1 MTVPIHSSCQQIK
14 VVIAATIFMMCGFGT
29 MTTVGTFMKPL
40 EEEFGWL
47 RADMSFAY
55 TLFTLGTAGG
65 GLVWGHL
72 SDRFD
77 PRPIAIFG
85 SVMMAGGLLLLSRQS
100 NLFNIQ
106 LLYLLIGALGLGC
119 LYSPVLST
127 VGLWF
132 EKRRG
137 LALGIVTAGGT
148 LGQGLIPLA
157 VQEVLEVT
165 GWREAYLL
173 IGCVYCVLLAP
184 AALMLRK
191 PNVEIAGKGTAAARP
206 PGWALPPELSVV
218 LLSIGAILCCLC
230 MAVPLV
236 HLIPYFSDTGR
247 SPASTASLVFVA
259 MLAGT
264 VGRVL
269 FGSLADRIGGLA
281 TYALASGGQTVTV
294 YWFVELEWLPSLYVL
309 SALFGFGFS
318 GVMTS
323 LVLCV
328 REAVPARVAGFSTA
342 IVSMFAWLG
351 MGSGGYLGGHCFDI
365 TGSYAMSFGGAA
377 GAGVANLL
385 LLGTIALLLR
395 AKGRA
400 TGLPAP
406 VALASL

>member
-1 MTVPIHSSCQQIK
+1 MTVPIHSSRQQIK
-14 VVIAATIFMMCGFGT
+14 VVIAATVFMMCGFGT

-40 EEEFGWL
+40 EAEFGWL

-119 LYSPVLST
+119 LYSPVLAA

-157 VQEVLEVT
+157 VQELLEVT
-165 GWREAYLL
+165 SWREVYLV

-191 PNVEIAGKGTAAARP
+191 PTVAMTVSDSAAARQA
-206 PGWALPPELSVV
+206 GWGLPPELSVV
-218 LLSIGAILCCLC
+218 LLSIGAILCCLG

-236 HLIPYFSDTGR
+236 HLIPYTNFR
-247 SPASTASLVFVA
+247 
-259 MLAGT
+259 
-264 VGRVL
+264 
-269 FGSLADRIGGLA
+269 
-281 TYALASGGQTVTV
+281 
-294 YWFVELEWLPSLYVL
+294 
-309 SALFGFGFS
+309 
-318 GVMTS
+318 
-323 LVLCV
+323 
-328 REAVPARVAGFSTA
+328 
-342 IVSMFAWLG
+342 
-351 MGSGGYLGGHCFDI
+351 
-365 TGSYAMSFGGAA
+365 
-377 GAGVANLL
+377 
-385 LLGTIALLLR
+385 
-395 AKGRA
+395 
-400 TGLPAP
+400 
-406 VALASL
+406 

>member
-1 MTVPIHSSCQQIK
+1 
-14 VVIAATIFMMCGFGT
+14 
-29 MTTVGTFMKPL
+29 MKPL

-191 PNVEIAGKGTAAARP
+191 PNVETAGKGTAAARQ
-206 PGWALPPELSVV
+206 PGWALRPNCRS
-218 LLSIGAILCCLC
+218 C
-230 MAVPLV
+230 
-236 HLIPYFSDTGR
+236 FS
-247 SPASTASLVFVA
+247 A
-259 MLAGT
+259 
-264 VGRVL
+264 
-269 FGSLADRIGGLA
+269 
-281 TYALASGGQTVTV
+281 
-294 YWFVELEWLPSLYVL
+294 
-309 SALFGFGFS
+309 SALFS
-318 GVMTS
+318 AA
-323 LVLCV
+323 C
-328 REAVPARVAGFSTA
+328 
-342 IVSMFAWLG
+342 AWRFL
-351 MGSGGYLGGHCFDI
+351 SC
-365 TGSYAMSFGGAA
+365 T
-377 GAGVANLL
+377 
-385 LLGTIALLLR
+385 
-395 AKGRA
+395 
-400 TGLPAP
+400 
-406 VALASL
+406 

>member
-1 MTVPIHSSCQQIK
+1 MTVPIHSSRQQIK
-14 VVIAATIFMMCGFGT
+14 VVIAATVFMMCGFGT

-65 GLVWGHL
+65 GLFWGHL

-106 LLYLLIGALGLGC
+106 LLYLVIGALGLGR
-119 LYSPVLST
+119 LYSPVLAT

-132 EKRRG
+132 AKRRG

-148 LGQGLIPLA
+148 LGQGLISLA
-157 VQEVLEVT
+157 VQKLLEVT
-165 GWREAYLL
+165 GWREAYLV

-191 PNVEIAGKGTAAARP
+191 PNVEMTLRSTGAARQAC
-206 PGWALPPELSVV
+206 WALPPSCRSRFSASALFSAACAWRFLS
-218 LLSIGAILCCLC
+218 
-230 MAVPLV
+230 

-247 SPASTASLVFVA
+247 SPASAATLVFVA

-281 TYALASGGQTVTV
+281 TYALASAGQTVTV

-328 REAVPARVAGFSTA
+328 REAVPARVAGFATA

-365 TGSYAMSFGGAA
+365 TGSYALSFSGAA

-395 AKGRA
+395 GRA
-400 TGLPAP
+400 RATSSRVS

>member
-1 MTVPIHSSCQQIK
+1 M
-14 VVIAATIFMMCGFGT
+14 
-29 MTTVGTFMKPL
+29 
-40 EEEFGWL
+40 
-47 RADMSFAY
+47 
-55 TLFTLGTAGG
+55 
-65 GLVWGHL
+65 
-72 SDRFD
+72 
-77 PRPIAIFG
+77 
-85 SVMMAGGLLLLSRQS
+85 
-100 NLFNIQ
+100 
-106 LLYLLIGALGLGC
+106 
-119 LYSPVLST
+119 
-127 VGLWF
+127 
-132 EKRRG
+132 
-137 LALGIVTAGGT
+137 
-148 LGQGLIPLA
+148 
-157 VQEVLEVT
+157 
-165 GWREAYLL
+165 
-173 IGCVYCVLLAP
+173 
-184 AALMLRK
+184 
-191 PNVEIAGKGTAAARP
+191 
-206 PGWALPPELSVV
+206 
-218 LLSIGAILCCLC
+218 
-230 MAVPLV
+230 

-247 SPASTASLVFVA
+247 SPASAASLVFVA

-281 TYALASGGQTVTV
+281 TYALASAGQTVTV

-395 AKGRA
+395 GKARA
-400 TGLPAP
+400 TSSRAA